1 MFTFV
6 HVNFEIG
13 EAVNSK
19 KDHDVDIGNVGLTQF
34 PALGPPCIILHD
46 TTSPTVEVS

>member
-6 HVNFEIG
+6 HVNFEFG

-19 KDHDVDIGNVGLTQF
+19 KDHDVDISNVGLTQF
-34 PALGPPCIILHD
+34 PALGPPHMTL
-46 TTSPTVEVS
+46 S